1 MRDRFCRWHCMNAT
15 MSAVTS
21 VDCVSRANRESNDA
35 YGHMMTDDWWV
46 VCETQR
52 PLCRT
57 AYCGSAGLS
66 RLSGSTTT
74 WHPEAIGSPI
84 AGRGALQKATKSLGT
99 KRLPQGRG
107 RAWCITEKMPCLC
120 DMRLYPHSS
129 LLLSGAQATRAR
141 VECVNRVRFE

>member
-1 MRDRFCRWHCMNAT
+1 MRDRLCRWHCMNAQCQPSRRLTASAERTERAT
-15 MSAVTS
+15 M
-21 VDCVSRANRESNDA
+21 R
-35 YGHMMTDDWWV
+35 TDTWWV

-120 DMRLYPHSS
+120 DERLYPHSS